1 MAKFKQPLDVKSFA
15 LTLGILSAL
24 LHFIGDI
31 ILFVGGQGVIDWF
44 SAIHFVSRQV
54 QILPFEPVNFVV
66 GIVGAF
72 IAGLVVGWLFA
83 VIWNWVVRR

>member
-1 MAKFKQPLDVKSFA
+1 MAKFKQSLDEKTVA

-31 ILFVGGQGVIDWF
+31 ILFVGGEGVIKWF
-44 SAIHFVSRQV
+44 NAIHFISKPVQV
-54 QILPFEPVNFVV
+54 LPFEPVNFVV

-72 IAGLVVGWLFA
+72 IVGAVIGWLFA
-83 VIWNWVVRR
+83 VIWNWIVRR